1 MNKNNECPKAG
12 IYMLLLAIQIFGA
25 ILFVWQQLPSF
36 RQIAGN
42 PGEQLPYDAFGD
54 LMTVGILFI
63 MQISFWYRL
72 LYSNPVSTFE
82 HIPELRISVSRAG

>member
-1 MNKNNECPKAG
+1 MNKNNESPKAG

-54 LMTVGILFI
+54 LDGRHFVHNANLVLVPSAIFQSRFDVRT
-63 MQISFWYRL
+63 
-72 LYSNPVSTFE
+72 YS
-82 HIPELRISVSRAG
+82 